1 MFATF
6 FLKKFYLIHL
16 SKVIICYTALW
27 MNYKSYEF
35 RYVSDFFVLNTY
47 CKYCKLIWN
56 ISSMFT
62 LRYKH
67 IWLQRCVYTH
77 TLSICG
83 IYSKPFTVWAA
94 HLSRP
99 ACQPV
104 TQSAKDLPN
113 LPTAQD
119 CPGPYRPKLLHRD
132 SGFNSLG
139 ANTGTH
145 IFAIVA

>member
-1 MFATF
+1 MQL
-6 FLKKFYLIHL
+6 LKKFYLIHL

-27 MNYKSYEF
+27 MSYKSYEF

-77 TLSICG
+77 SLYLWNLLKAFYRLGCPVAQAS
-83 IYSKPFTVWAA
+83 
-94 HLSRP
+94 LP
-99 ACQPV
+99 ACHPV
-104 TQSAKDLPN
+104 CQRSAQSANCPRLPRAIQAK
-113 LPTAQD
+113 TTSSWFRFQFF
-119 CPGPYRPKLLHRD
+119 GGQHRH
-132 SGFNSLG
+132 
-139 ANTGTH
+139 TY
-145 IFAIVA
+145 FAIVA